1 LPERIPAGGEGIQV
15 LFTRSIRQKLI
26 SGLGLVAIL
35 VGLSTFCSIV
45 GVHSFQRTVDDLEL
59 SVGKLPRRA
68 DLMAT
73 ISLLFTP
80 LAVDVPGEQAPLEIR
95 EQAAQ
100 RQYEIFSN
108 VFRDVRQRVDDFT
121 LSWKNLDDKLR
132 HRHDEQVPYRML
144 LLNANQG
151 LQRIEESIPGLR
163 DPRTQALSIRSIC
176 RTAAHLLDD
185 IKHSPDPANRLGERL
200 RDAKLHSQQQSQLVL
215 LLSAVSVLVLL
226 VLMAWC
232 YKLIFR
238 PIRELYQGV
247 RRLAAGNYGY
257 RLNIQTKCE
266 IAELAE
272 AFNDM
277 GERIQ
282 EDRQN
287 KEREI
292 EERSK
297 QLVLSERLAGAGFL
311 ASGVAHEINNPLSVI
326 MTAAYGLEARLTDD
340 MLSDFSPE
348 DRTEIHE
355 YLGLIQSE
363 SERCERITKK
373 LLDFSYGK
381 GDERNLYDVTAIAQE
396 VVSMVSHLSRYQDRQ
411 ISVDRTTPLHAWVN
425 APEIKQ
431 VLLNLTA
438 NALDATPS
446 GGYVDLSI
454 RDFPGQVEICVEDN
468 GCGMTADQ
476 LKHIFEP
483 FFTTKDVG
491 KGTGLGLAI
500 THRIVRDH
508 GGTLEVES
516 AGPGLGSR
524 FSLRL
529 PKTAP
534 KVRAA

>member
-1 LPERIPAGGEGIQV
+1 
-15 LFTRSIRQKLI
+15 
-26 SGLGLVAIL
+26 
-35 VGLSTFCSIV
+35 
-45 GVHSFQRTVDDLEL
+45 
-59 SVGKLPRRA
+59 
-68 DLMAT
+68 
-73 ISLLFTP
+73 
-80 LAVDVPGEQAPLEIR
+80 
-95 EQAAQ
+95 
-100 RQYEIFSN
+100 
-108 VFRDVRQRVDDFT
+108 
-121 LSWKNLDDKLR
+121 
-132 HRHDEQVPYRML
+132 
-144 LLNANQG
+144 
-151 LQRIEESIPGLR
+151 LR
-163 DPRTQALSIRSIC
+163 DPLTQAQSVRSIC
-176 RTAAHLLDD
+176 RTAAHLLD
-185 IKHSPDPANRLGERL
+185 IIQQSPDPANRLGERL
-200 RDAKLHSQQQSQLVL
+200 QDAKLHSQRQSQLVL
-215 LLSAVSVLVLL
+215 ILSAVSFGVLL
-226 VLMAWC
+226 VLMIWC

-238 PIRELYQGV
+238 PIRELYEGV
-247 RRLAAGNYGY
+247 RRLATGNYGY

-277 GERIQ
+277 GDRIQ

-348 DRTEIHE
+348 DRVEIHE

-381 GDERNLYDVTAIAQE
+381 GEERNLYDVTAIAQE

-468 GCGMTADQ
+468 GCGMTPDQ

-516 AGPGLGSR
+516 AGPGQGSR

-534 KVRAA
+534 KARAA